1 MRRFFEGEEHMTP
14 MTTEERINAAQKLK
28 PCDVCKLPKEPK
40 TGIAIKDK
48 WHCAKCWVHFF
59 NGRNAK

>member
-1 MRRFFEGEEHMTP
+1 MVP

-28 PCDVCKLPKEPK
+28 DCDICKLLKEPK
-40 TGIAIKDK
+40 TGIEVRGR